1 MKTDKGSVPLS
12 IPPDIWQPLAE
23 VRSELDALCPGPPTP
38 IEEAIREVVRHY
50 KTCTKTQEEID
61 AFCERAQAWK
71 KPKIRG
77 K

>member
-1 MKTDKGSVPLS
+1 VKSDKGSVPLH

-50 KTCTKTQEEID
+50 KHCTKTQEEID
-61 AFCERAQAWK
+61 AFCERAKAWK
-71 KPKIRG
+71 NPSGR
-77 K
+77 